1 LAELEQQRLEEEK
14 IQLLQRERPPELLAL
29 RIAFDDCM
37 KRFHKFLKEIKSL
50 QLKIDENGHT
60 DQFIQRNKRLQQEVV
75 DKVHKSVLKP
85 VEKIL
90 AGVEALD
97 SIPGSFRLVLVDE
110 AVDSI
115 NLMRRVL
122 ALDLDLFRSD

>member
-1 LAELEQQRLEEEK
+1 MEQQRLEEEK

-90 AGVEALD
+90 SGVEALD

>member
-1 LAELEQQRLEEEK
+1 LEQQRLEEEK

>member
-1 LAELEQQRLEEEK
+1 MEQQRLEEEK